1 MLNQKVVSK
10 GLISVEML
18 ALANVDTSRNQLY
31 LLHSKVEGSSKYIC
45 QTHLSISKAQLEA

>member
-10 GLISVEML
+10 GLISVEM
-18 ALANVDTSRNQLY
+18 LANVDTSRNQLY

-45 QTHLSISKAQLEA
+45 QTHLSISEAHLEA

>member
-31 LLHSKVEGSSKYIC
+31 LLHSKVEGRSKYIC
-45 QTHLSISKAQLEA
+45 QTHLSISEAQLEA